1 MVGRRLA
8 SKHRGSHMSKPIS
21 KTNQQLVDLIGEL
34 KAQSRETGT
43 ALWRDVAVRLSKSRK
58 NWAQPNLSRLS
69 RHCPEGATVLVP
81 GKLLGSGEISSKH
94 DVAAYSVS
102 AGAREKI
109 EAAGGRVLT
118 LAELMNENPSGSGV
132 YILG

>member
-1 MVGRRLA
+1 M
-8 SKHRGSHMSKPIS
+8 
-21 KTNQQLVDLIGEL
+21 
-34 KAQSRETGT
+34 
-43 ALWRDVAVRLSKSRK
+43 
-58 NWAQPNLSRLS
+58 
-69 RHCPEGATVLVP
+69 
-81 GKLLGSGEISSKH
+81 LGSGELSSKH

-118 LAELMNENPSGSGV
+118 LPELMNENPSGSGV

>member
-8 SKHRGSHMSKPIS
+8 SKHRGSHMSKPTS
-21 KTNQQLVDLIGEL
+21 KTNQNLVDLIGEL

-43 ALWRDVAVRLSKSRK
+43 ALWRDVAMRLSKSRR

-69 RHCPEGATVLVP
+69 RHCPEGVTVLVP

-102 AGAREKI
+102 SGAREKI

-118 LAELMNENPSGSGV
+118 LPELMNENPSGSGV